1 MSFEMSHVQQFMTGR
16 SILVTGFTGFL
27 GKLLV
32 TKLLS
37 SCPDIDT
44 VFVLIRKGKHP
55 NVEDRF
61 ARIIQSKVS
70 KRVAD

>member
-1 MSFEMSHVQQFMTGR
+1 MATKSFKMSHVQQFMSGR
-16 SILVTGFTGFL
+16 SVLVTGFTGFL

-37 SCPDIDT
+37 SCPDLAA
-44 VFVLIRKGKHP
+44 VYVLMRKGKHP
-55 NVEDRF
+55 NVTDRF

-70 KRVAD
+70 T